1 MFNFSVRL
9 WYALK
14 GDPMHLLVKA
24 NLVPFTGFPTGV
36 TAGSYTGS
44 FDLTNLSSYSAA
56 FLTANG
62 GTAASAESALL
73 AGLDA
78 GQAYANIRTTAF
90 TGGEIPG
97 QLAAVPEPATIF
109 LAGAFLVLF
118 ALFRRK
124 VF

>member
-1 MFNFSVRL
+1 
-9 WYALK
+9 
-14 GDPMHLLVKA
+14 MHLLVKA
-24 NLVPFTGFPTGV
+24 NLVPLTGFPTGV

-62 GTAASAESALL
+62 GTAASTESALL